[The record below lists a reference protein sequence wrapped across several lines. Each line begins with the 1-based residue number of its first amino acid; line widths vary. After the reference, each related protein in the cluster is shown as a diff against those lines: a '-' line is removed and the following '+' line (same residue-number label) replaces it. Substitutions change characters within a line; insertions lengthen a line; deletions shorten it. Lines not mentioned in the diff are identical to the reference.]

1 MNPATADCPLRP
13 VLLEGAC
20 GALMGFYRSPD
31 AAVATRGDVL
41 VVPAFAEEM
50 NRCRAMVTIQ
60 AQALAGLGI
69 GTLVLDMFGTGD
81 SAGEFDQAN
90 WDLWR
95 QDLALGI
102 DWLRTHANGCV
113 GLLGIR
119 LGALMAAELAAADP
133 GIEALLLWQPVIS
146 GKAHW
151 TQFLRVR
158 IAAEMALADGVK
170 STEQLRQQSAAGQT
184 VEASGYAVGPKLA
197 TRLDQLT
204 MPTGDRLVGKSIG
217 WLEVGGVPGA
227 ALPRANAKVLEDW
240 QASGVTVQVAQVT
253 GPSFWQVHERDV
265 APDLV
270 AATTRLASTWALRTA
285 RPAPPAAIGAA
296 AFESTSP
303 WLHAGR
309 AEYPVAFACAGTS
322 LAGMVHSGAADTTL
336 GIVIVVAGGPQYR
349 VGAHRQFV
357 SLARLFAQQGYP
369 VLRFDLRGMGD
380 SGGDYQGYHHSRA
393 DIRAAID
400 ELMQRLPQLRQ
411 VMLFGECESASG
423 ILFYA
428 SEDVRVRQIALA
440 NPWVRTAEGQ
450 AEVILKHYYL
460 DRLMSR
466 EFWRS
471 VRQGKY
477 RMGAS
482 LTSFASV
489 IRTYWRGRRAAR
501 STAAPSDQAQF
512 DNLPLPAK
520 TAEGLRRFKGSVLVL
535 MSGRDYIAREFDEV
549 TRSHPAWAGLLS
561 QPRVRRKDIADADH
575 TFSRPEW
582 KAEAQSSL
590 LDWLAKPNL

>member
-1 MNPATADCPLRP
+1 
-13 VLLEGAC
+13 
-20 GALMGFYRSPD
+20 
-31 AAVATRGDVL
+31 
-41 VVPAFAEEM
+41 
-50 NRCRAMVTIQ
+50 
-60 AQALAGLGI
+60 
-69 GTLVLDMFGTGD
+69 
-81 SAGEFDQAN
+81 
-90 WDLWR
+90 
-95 QDLALGI
+95 
-102 DWLRTHANGCV
+102 
-113 GLLGIR
+113 
-119 LGALMAAELAAADP
+119 MAAELAAADP
-133 GIEALLLWQPVIS
+133 GIQALLLWQPVIS

-204 MPTGDRLVGKSIG
+204 MPAGEHLVGKSVG
-217 WLEVGGVPGA
+217 WLDVGGAPGA
-227 ALPRANAKVLEDW
+227 ALPRANAKQVHDW
-240 QASGVTVQVAQVT
+240 QEAGVAVQVLQVA

-265 APDLV
+265 APELII
-270 AATTRLASTWALRTA
+270 ATTQMASTWAA
-285 RPAPPAAIGAA
+285 RPPRPASPPSPLDIEATAVKPTELFVEAGA
-296 AFESTSP
+296 
-303 WLHAGR
+303 
-309 AEYPVAFACAGTS
+309 AEYPVAFNCAGTS
-322 LAGMVHSGAADTTL
+322 LAGMVHSGAADATL

-357 SLARLFAQQGYP
+357 SLARLFAQHGYP

-380 SGGDYQGYHHSRA
+380 SGGVYQGYHHSRA

-400 ELMQRLPQLRQ
+400 ELMRRQPQLRQ
-411 VMLFGECESASG
+411 VALFGECESASG

-428 SEDVRVRQIALA
+428 AEDDRVRQIALA

-477 RMGAS
+477 QMGAS
-482 LTSFASV
+482 LKSFAGV
-489 IRTYWRGRRAAR
+489 IRTYWRGRQAAR
-501 STAAPSDQAQF
+501 RSVAPSDQAQF

-520 TAEGLRRFKGSVLVL
+520 TAEGLRSFKGSVLVL

-549 TRSHPAWAGLLS
+549 TKSHAAWAGLLT

-575 TFSRPEW
+575 TFSKPEW

-590 LDWLAKPNL
+590 LDWLARPNL